1 MKVKSMSIQ
10 EIIAIIQADVDERK
24 RLAEKMDIE
33 TNEET
38 EGVKSDE

>member
-1 MKVKSMSIQ
+1 MNMSIQ

-33 TNEET
+33 PNGET
-38 EGVKSDE
+38 EGVKSDK